1 MAQPWHRWLTDSLSS
16 LRSAD
21 LLRTLRPVV
30 PTLNAVEA
38 CPSAP
43 HVDSASLQARRG
55 AAHEGGSSAVN
66 WLPTR
71 AATVAVAG
79 CQRV

>member
-1 MAQPWHRWLTDSLSS
+1 MESAAPLRQPMADNHVAMAQPWDQWLTDSLNS

-38 CPSAP
+38 CPY
-43 HVDSASLQARRG
+43 
-55 AAHEGGSSAVN
+55 
-66 WLPTR
+66 LPL
-71 AATVAVAG
+71 VLD
-79 CQRV
+79 